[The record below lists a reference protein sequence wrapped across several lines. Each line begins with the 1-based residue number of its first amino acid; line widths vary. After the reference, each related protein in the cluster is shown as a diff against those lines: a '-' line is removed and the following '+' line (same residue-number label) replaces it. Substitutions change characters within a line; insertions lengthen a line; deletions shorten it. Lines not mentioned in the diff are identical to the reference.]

1 MNTGYP
7 TLCERTREGVCGVR
21 SNTVYS
27 FNFTF
32 AYRGREQ
39 EKEVTEEKGDKLKG
53 LAGGEKRRRREGGRK
68 EKGRVGRGKARQK
81 IERKVYMDGE
91 VQTSRNF
98 QRAKVSS
105 KTRAVP
111 AGRFQ
116 RRVNYTTPREKREER
131 KKKRTRAG
139 QHTLNVN

>member
-1 MNTGYP
+1 M
-7 TLCERTREGVCGVR
+7 
-21 SNTVYS
+21 
-27 FNFTF
+27 
-32 AYRGREQ
+32 
-39 EKEVTEEKGDKLKG
+39 
-53 LAGGEKRRRREGGRK
+53 
-68 EKGRVGRGKARQK
+68 GRGKARQK
-81 IERKVYMDGE
+81 IERKVYMDGGE

-131 KKKRTRAG
+131 KKRGPGLGST
-139 QHTLNVN
+139 H